1 MCTQELT
8 ENVLPAAQELQ
19 SATTKREGGYLFPLG
34 AETDAAFEAAWL
46 AQPLHE
52 GVTGISLPE
61 ADGIQPPVML
71 PVMFGR
77 TLPVAR

>member
-1 MCTQELT
+1 M
-8 ENVLPAAQELQ
+8 
-19 SATTKREGGYLFPLG
+19 FPLS

-46 AQPLHE
+46 AQPLHDAAAASGAPDAE
-52 GVTGISLPE
+52 T
-61 ADGIQPPVML
+61 AQPPVVL